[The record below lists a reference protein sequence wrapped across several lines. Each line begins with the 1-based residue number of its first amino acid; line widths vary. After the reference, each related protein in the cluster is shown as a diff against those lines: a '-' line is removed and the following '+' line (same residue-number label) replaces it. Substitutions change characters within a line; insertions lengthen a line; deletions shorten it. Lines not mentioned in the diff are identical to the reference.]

1 MDREKN
7 KIISIFMLEPGPDCV
22 PISNM
27 VPIVMVV
34 SIPVPV
40 VNSSTLVTAEE
51 YLSMC
56 SNICWSDSL
65 SNLIVESTKENTPK
79 MCHNE
84 E

>member
-7 KIISIFMLEPGPDCV
+7 KIISIFMIEPDCV

-34 SIPVPV
+34 STPVPV

-51 YLSMC
+51 YLSMY
-56 SNICWSDSL
+56 SNMCWNDSL
-65 SNLIVESTKENTPK
+65 TNLIAESTKENTPN
-79 MCHNE
+79 MCHKE